1 MSRAS
6 AIRHVDSGGPHLVYL
21 DQGEGPVVVMIPSAG
36 RGAQDFDELVVRV
49 VQAGFR
55 VLRPQPRGIGGSEGV
70 MAGLTLRALAGDIVQ
85 VMVNGG
91 VDRAVIVGHAFG
103 NRVARAVASY
113 HPPFVCGVVLLAAGG
128 RIAMDPDVAHDFK
141 ATFDDTL
148 AEETRFGAMARA
160 FFAPGNDA
168 TAWRD
173 GWFGQTAAMQ
183 VAANRATPVADWWL
197 AGRASVQIIQARQ
210 DLIAPPANGELL
222 CRDLGAR
229 ARLAYVDRAG
239 HAMLPE
245 QPDEIARLVI
255 DFLDTTQ
262 QQKL

>member
-49 VQAGFR
+49 VRAGFR

-128 RIAMDPDVAHDFK
+128 RIATAGCHSVS
-141 ATFDDTL
+141 
-148 AEETRFGAMARA
+148 A
-160 FFAPGNDA
+160 FS
-168 TAWRD
+168 
-173 GWFGQTAAMQ
+173 
-183 VAANRATPVADWWL
+183 L
-197 AGRASVQIIQARQ
+197 HRQ
-210 DLIAPPANGELL
+210 DRPSL
-222 CRDLGAR
+222 RDRMPGCL
-229 ARLAYVDRAG
+229 
-239 HAMLPE
+239 
-245 QPDEIARLVI
+245 
-255 DFLDTTQ
+255 
-262 QQKL
+262 